1 MAITGEKQ
9 ERHMQHLARRSVSSD
24 QNPQSLTS
32 TPAKGPQPG
41 ADFAQATP
49 LRAPGQG
56 FRAGLFLAGL
66 LASAWIF
73 SMPTL
78 AAASAHGAN
87 ADTRAK
93 RVDALSDVVAQVKA
107 LLDRDPAAAMRLG
120 EPYWQAGPPEGDRIA
135 LGLLLLKAAEALNQD
150 QKVVDIGERLDK
162 ATLSPLQHMQV
173 VAYLT
178 AHIAV
183 TRDAGKLKAL
193 QDELQGLEK
202 QLPDRR
208 ETIARLWRQL
218 AAAYYQIN
226 DLDEAQRLARIA
238 VSKVPTHPD
247 KVDYDANQ
255 IIAIG
260 YIRQGHMPEAIES
273 MLAADRAGKALGLPD
288 DPSLLQN
295 FTGLFVYTKDW
306 PKVIEYGKRALAA
319 KPSVR
324 SRVSILVDIAAAHAE
339 QDDVGEARTTYAQ
352 ALALARANH
361 LPTAGILNDL
371 GDMLQK
377 HGHPDRALPLFREA
391 VAAFEHAGN
400 KSDAAVAYSNLGA
413 TLVDL
418 GQRQA
423 AAKAFERSLALFA
436 VSDDVNTRLE
446 LYPRMVDNLEA
457 LGRYR
462 EALALMR
469 EFKKTSDQHVTVESN
484 TRVAKLQSVI
494 ELERQKR
501 QLAEAARK
509 QAAQAVRLEQLQ
521 AQEQRQRM
529 LDYAMLGALLLLALV
544 TVIKIR
550 ESRTRRRLNL
560 ELKQKNAEVQAQH
573 RDLAKLNEAILRQ
586 SEEDALTGL
595 RNRRFGQAWLEQL
608 TADLREAQRQERS
621 VTPALLMLLDIDH
634 FKRINDTYGHEAGD
648 QALIQF
654 ADILRDCSRQSDA
667 LIRWGGEEFLWVCPD
682 TPVSEAADLFARL
695 REVSIRQPLMLK
707 GDQVR
712 LTVSMG
718 VCAFPLWLDRTGDWA
733 QCLRVADAALYR
745 AKVLGRDR
753 WVGFASGIPP
763 AGGLQGNIA
772 ELIADGALVQLDG
785 DTVLNVPDPGDR
797 A

>member
-1 MAITGEKQ
+1 
-9 ERHMQHLARRSVSSD
+9 MQHPARRSVSSD

-32 TPAKGPQPG
+32 TPAKEPQPG
-41 ADFAQATP
+41 ADLAQATR
-49 LRAPGQG
+49 LRTPGHG
-56 FRAGLFLAGL
+56 FRVGLFLAGL
-66 LASAWIF
+66 LASPWIF

-78 AAASAHGAN
+78 AAASEQGAN
-87 ADTRAK
+87 ADTQAK
-93 RVDALSDVVAQVKA
+93 RVDAQSDVVAQVKA

-135 LGLLLLKAAEALNQD
+135 LGLLLLQAAEALKLD

-162 ATLSPLQHMQV
+162 ATLSPLQRMHV
-173 VAYLT
+173 AAYLT

-183 TRDAGKLKAL
+183 TRDASKLKAL
-193 QDELQGLEK
+193 QDELAGLER
-202 QLPDRR
+202 QLPDQR
-208 ETIARLWRQL
+208 ETMARLWRQL

-226 DLDEAQRLARIA
+226 NVDEAQRLARIA
-238 VSKVPTHPD
+238 VSKVPRHPD

-255 IIAIG
+255 IIAIA
-260 YIRQGHMPEAIES
+260 YIRQGKMPDAIES
-273 MLAADRAGKALGLPD
+273 MLAADRAGKALGMPD
-288 DPSLLQN
+288 DPNLLQN

-306 PKVIEYGKRALAA
+306 PKVIAYGKRALAA

-339 QDDVGEARTTYAQ
+339 QDDVGEAQATYAQ

-361 LPTAGILNDL
+361 LPTASILNDL

-377 HGHPDRALPLFREA
+377 HGHPDQALPLFREA
-391 VAAFEHAGN
+391 VAAFERTGN
-400 KSDAAVAYSNLGA
+400 KLDAAVAYSNLGA

-418 GQRQA
+418 GQRKA
-423 AAKAFERSLALFA
+423 AARAFERSLASFA

-501 QLAEAARK
+501 ELADAARK
-509 QAAQAVRLEQLQ
+509 QAAQTVRLDLLQ
-521 AQEQRQRM
+521 AHEQRQRL
-529 LDYAMLGALLLLALV
+529 LDYVMLGALVLLALV
-544 TVIKIR
+544 TLIKIR
-550 ESRTRRRLNL
+550 ESRMRRRLNL
-560 ELKQKNAEVQAQH
+560 ELKQKNAQVRAQH
-573 RDLAKLNEAILRQ
+573 RDLAILNETILRQ

-595 RNRRFGQAWLEQL
+595 RNRRFGQAWLEQT
-608 TADLREAQRQERS
+608 TADQGEAQRQGRR

-648 QALIQF
+648 QALMHF
-654 ADILRDCSRQSDA
+654 ADVLRDCSRQSDV
-667 LIRWGGEEFLWVCPD
+667 LIRWGGEEFLWVCPN
-682 TPVSEAADLFARL
+682 TPLSEAPVLLARL
-695 REVSIRQPLMLK
+695 REESLRQPLKLK
-707 GDQVR
+707 GNLVQ

-718 VCAFPLWLDRTGDWA
+718 VCAFPLWPDQSGDWV
-733 QCLRVADAALYR
+733 QYLRVADAALYR

-763 AGGLQGNIA
+763 VAGLQGNIA
-772 ELIADGALVQLDG
+772 ELIASGALVQLDG
-785 DTVLNVPDPGDR
+785 DTVLNVPDQGDR